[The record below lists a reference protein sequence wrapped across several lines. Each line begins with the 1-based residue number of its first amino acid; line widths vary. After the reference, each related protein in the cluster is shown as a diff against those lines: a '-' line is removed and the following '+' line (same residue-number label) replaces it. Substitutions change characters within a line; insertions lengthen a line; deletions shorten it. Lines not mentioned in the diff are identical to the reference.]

1 MEVTNKSKRPLSV
14 PLPGGKQLHLG
25 PGKSGKLVPKDAE
38 HPPVKKLIEDGDLV
52 VIDKGRSKGTG
63 SARGAPN
70 SA

>member
-25 PGKSGKLVPKDAE
+25 PGKSGKLLPKDAE
-38 HPPVKKLIEDGDLV
+38 HAPVKKLIDDGSLV
-52 VIDKGRSKGTG
+52 VIEQGRSKGTG
-63 SARGAPN
+63 SASGAPN